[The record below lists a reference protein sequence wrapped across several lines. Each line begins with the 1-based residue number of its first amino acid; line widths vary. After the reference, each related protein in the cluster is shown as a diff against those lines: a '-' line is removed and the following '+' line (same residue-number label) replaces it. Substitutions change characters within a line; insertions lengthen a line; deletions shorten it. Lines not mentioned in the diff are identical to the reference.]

1 MLDQQ
6 KQCDE
11 KSKVANAIYNERLF
25 TRRRRRILREPEPDQ
40 QIRRQ
45 THAFPAN
52 EHHQV
57 IVSQHQGQHEK
68 HEQIEI
74 AEKPVVAGIVPH
86 VADGV
91 NVNQKSN
98 STHYQQHYEREL
110 IKIEGKVNGE
120 TSSANPVRQILVVG
134 K

>member
-11 KSKVANAIYNERLF
+11 ESEITNAIYNERLF
-25 TRRRRRILREPEPDQ
+25 ACRRCRILGEPEADQ

-57 IVSQHQGQHEK
+57 VVSQHQRQHEK

-86 VADGV
+86 VADRI

-98 STHYQQHYEREL
+98 STHYQQHDEREL

-120 TSSANPVRQILVVG
+120 TSRANPVRQTLVVG